1 MRVSGL
7 TNFKENRSTLDIVPL
22 FETIEDLRSSAS
34 IMRSLLEN
42 EAYQTQLS
50 LRNNLQEIMLGYSD
64 STKDGGYISSRWELY
79 KAEKNLSDL
88 FSESG
93 VKVKFFH
100 GRGGSVSRGGE
111 PTIDAIRSE
120 PQEAYSGM
128 IKITEQGEVIPS
140 NYSSVGLAVR
150 HVEQIVFGMAQA
162 MLDRREKRPED
173 DSRWFDFM
181 EEMSEDNF
189 ARFQKLIYHTNE
201 FRDYFEKADS
211 DPGTCTDED
220 RIQARVEGRDH
231 RD

>member
-1 MRVSGL
+1 M
-7 TNFKENRSTLDIVPL
+7 
-22 FETIEDLRSSAS
+22 EDTFLHAGSFTR
-34 IMRSLLEN
+34 R
-42 EAYQTQLS
+42 
-50 LRNNLQEIMLGYSD
+50 
-64 STKDGGYISSRWELY
+64 KKISRI
-79 KAEKNLSDL
+79 
-88 FSESG
+88 FSES
-93 VKVKFFH
+93 VVRVKFFH

-189 ARFQKLIYHTNE
+189 ACFQKLIYHTNE
-201 FRDYFEKADS
+201 FRDYFEK
-211 DPGTCTDED
+211 
-220 RIQARVEGRDH
+220 RIRSGNLH
-231 RD
+231 